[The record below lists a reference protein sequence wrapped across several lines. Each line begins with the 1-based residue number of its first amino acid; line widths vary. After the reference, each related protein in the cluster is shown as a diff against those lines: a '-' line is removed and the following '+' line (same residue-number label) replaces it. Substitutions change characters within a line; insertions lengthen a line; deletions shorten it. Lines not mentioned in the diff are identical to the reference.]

1 MALITLAS
9 RSHVLGQLFD
19 VLFPYSRKADL
30 QVCQFFIRQ
39 ENILVT
45 TIGGEGCPV
54 SGRTFSISLFISISF
69 SNSISIS
76 GGRMSDK
83 CPPFVRGAERALFWS
98 LAARFRSASVEDWPI
113 KSSMLLM

>member
-45 TIGGEGCPV
+45 AIGAGGA
-54 SGRTFSISLFISISF
+54 SLLYLSLFLSLSL
-69 SNSISIS
+69 SLSLSLVDECRTNVRHLS
-76 GGRMSDK
+76 GAQK
-83 CPPFVRGAERALFWS
+83 EPYFEALQPAF
-98 LAARFRSASVEDWPI
+98 ARPR
-113 KSSMLLM
+113 

>member
-30 QVCQFFIRQ
+30 QVCQFLVRQ

-45 TIGGEGCPV
+45 AIGAGGASLLYLSLYLYLFLSLYLYLWWTNVGQMSAVCP
-54 SGRTFSISLFISISF
+54 GRRKSLILKPCSPLSL
-69 SNSISIS
+69 SL
-76 GGRMSDK
+76 GR
-83 CPPFVRGAERALFWS
+83 G
-98 LAARFRSASVEDWPI
+98 LAY
-113 KSSMLLM
+113 

>member
-45 TIGGEGCPV
+45 AIGV
-54 SGRTFSISLFISISF
+54 GRV
-69 SNSISIS
+69 
-76 GGRMSDK
+76 
-83 CPPFVRGAERALFWS
+83 P
-98 LAARFRSASVEDWPI
+98 RFRAY
-113 KSSMLLM
+113 LLYLSLYLYLFL

>member
-45 TIGGEGCPV
+45 AIGV
-54 SGRTFSISLFISISF
+54 GRV
-69 SNSISIS
+69 
-76 GGRMSDK
+76 
-83 CPPFVRGAERALFWS
+83 P
-98 LAARFRSASVEDWPI
+98 RFRAY
-113 KSSMLLM
+113 LLYLSLSLTLSLSLVDECRTNVRHLSGAQKEPYFEALQPAFARPR

>member
-45 TIGGEGCPV
+45 AIGCLLYTSHPTQD
-54 SGRTFSISLFISISF
+54 RPLSIQ
-69 SNSISIS
+69 
-76 GGRMSDK
+76 
-83 CPPFVRGAERALFWS
+83 EY
-98 LAARFRSASVEDWPI
+98 ARIQQFPDDWKFMGTSVA
-113 KSSMLLM
+113 K

>member
-19 VLFPYSRKADL
+19 VLFPYSRKAGL

-45 TIGGEGCPV
+45 AISV
-54 SGRTFSISLFISISF
+54 GRV
-69 SNSISIS
+69 
-76 GGRMSDK
+76 
-83 CPPFVRGAERALFWS
+83 P
-98 LAARFRSASVEDWPI
+98 RFRAY
-113 KSSMLLM
+113 LLYLSLYLFL

>member
-45 TIGGEGCPV
+45 AIGV
-54 SGRTFSISLFISISF
+54 GRV
-69 SNSISIS
+69 
-76 GGRMSDK
+76 
-83 CPPFVRGAERALFWS
+83 P
-98 LAARFRSASVEDWPI
+98 RFRAYLLYLSLYLYLFLSLYLYLWWTNVGQMSATCPERR
-113 KSSMLLM
+113 KSLILKPCSPLSLGLGRGLAY

>member
-45 TIGGEGCPV
+45 AIGV
-54 SGRTFSISLFISISF
+54 GRV
-69 SNSISIS
+69 
-76 GGRMSDK
+76 
-83 CPPFVRGAERALFWS
+83 P
-98 LAARFRSASVEDWPI
+98 RFR
-113 KSSMLLM
+113 